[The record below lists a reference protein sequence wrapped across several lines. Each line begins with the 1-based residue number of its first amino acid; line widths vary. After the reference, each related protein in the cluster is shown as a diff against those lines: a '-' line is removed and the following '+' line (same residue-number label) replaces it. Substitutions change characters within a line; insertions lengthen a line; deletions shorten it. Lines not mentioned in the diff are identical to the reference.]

1 MQCVKYK
8 ILWICSL
15 SRASDHAIVRILY
28 IELQTGSK
36 KKSGR
41 PIGLAGLSGVPII
54 ILKEGS
60 KRESGKDAQR
70 RNILAAKAVAESVR
84 TTLGPKGMDKMLIAG
99 EEATITNDG
108 ATILREMDIE
118 HPVAKMIVEVAKAQD
133 DEIGD
138 GTTTAVIIAGKLLEK
153 AEGLLDQDVHP
164 TVIVQGYKQAAARA
178 QKVLAEMAIDVS
190 GDESI
195 LLKIAQTAM
204 RGKGIEIAMDKLA
217 AISVEAAQ
225 AVAGF
230 QGKDIEENIKT
241 VMIPGG
247 RIEDS
252 SIIYGIVV
260 EKERTSLEMPKRI
273 ENARIM
279 LLEGTLELKKLD
291 TDAKVTITE
300 AKNLSSFKEGEEK
313 VIKSQVDA
321 ISAAGANVVF
331 CEKGIGVTAQNY
343 LARQGMI
350 GVRRVKREDLKM
362 LALATGA
369 RMVGD
374 VMAVTSQDL
383 GSAALVEERKVGKDK
398 KMLFM
403 EGCPKAKAVTIILH
417 GVSEQFLEEMERALD
432 DALNVVLDVIRSKKI
447 VPGGGAPEMM
457 VAENLRQYASTLEG
471 REQLAVRAFAD
482 AVEAIPLTLAENS
495 GFDPLDSLA
504 ALRNM
509 TSQGKAFG
517 LDIATGQPS
526 DMLAAGIVEPLKVK
540 TQAIKSAT
548 EAATMVLRVDDV
560 IAAKREE
567 MAPKP
572 GQSPHDY
579 TMPQMPMPHY

>member
-1 MQCVKYK
+1 M
-8 ILWICSL
+8 
-15 SRASDHAIVRILY
+15 
-28 IELQTGSK
+28 
-36 KKSGR
+36 
-41 PIGLAGLSGVPII
+41 AGLSGVPII

-70 RNILAAKAVAESVR
+70 KNILAAKAVAESVR

-153 AEGLLDQDVHP
+153 AEALLDQDVHAGI
-164 TVIVQGYKQAAARA
+164 IVQGYKQAAARA
-178 QKVLAEMAIDVS
+178 QKVLSEMAVDVS
-190 GDESI
+190 ADEAT
-195 LLKIAQTAM
+195 LLKIARTAM
-204 RGKGIEIAMDKLA
+204 RGKGVEMAMDKLSLLA
-217 AISVEAAQ
+217 VEAAQ
-225 AVAGF
+225 AIAGSE
-230 QGKDIEENIKT
+230 GKDIEENIKT
-241 VMIPGG
+241 VIIPGG
-247 RIEDS
+247 RIDDS
-252 SIIYGIVV
+252 SIIYGIAL
-260 EKERTSLEMPKRI
+260 EKERTSLEMPKKI

-279 LLEGTLELKKLD
+279 LLEGTLEIKKLD

-313 VIKSQVDA
+313 VIKSQIDA

-350 GVRRVKREDLKM
+350 GVRRVSREDMKM

-374 VMAVTSQDL
+374 VMVVTSKDL
-383 GSAALVEERKVGKDK
+383 GSAAVVEERKVGKDK
-398 KMLFM
+398 KMIFL
-403 EGCPKAKAVTIILH
+403 EGCSKAKAVSIILH
-417 GVSEQFLEEMERALD
+417 GVSEQILEEMERALD
-432 DALNVVLDVIRSKKI
+432 DAINVVLDVIRSRKI
-447 VPGGGAPEMM
+447 VPGGGAPEMV

-482 AVEAIPLTLAENS
+482 AVESIPLTLAENS

-504 ALRNM
+504 ALRAK
-509 TSQGKAFG
+509 TGQGKVFG
-517 LDIATGQPS
+517 LDITTGQPS

-567 MAPKP
+567 LAPKP

>member
-1 MQCVKYK
+1 M
-8 ILWICSL
+8 
-15 SRASDHAIVRILY
+15 
-28 IELQTGSK
+28 
-36 KKSGR
+36 
-41 PIGLAGLSGVPII
+41 AGLSGVPII

-70 RNILAAKAVAESVR
+70 KNILAAKAVAESIR

-178 QKVLAEMAIDVS
+178 QKVLSEMAVDVS
-190 GDESI
+190 ADEATLS
-195 LLKIAQTAM
+195 KIARTAM
-204 RGKGIEIAMDKLA
+204 LGKGIEMAMDKLA
-217 AISVEAAQ
+217 ALSVEAAQ
-225 AVAGF
+225 AIAGF
-230 QGKDIEENIKT
+230 EGKDIEENIKT

-247 RIEDS
+247 RIDDS
-252 SIIYGIVV
+252 SIIYGIVL
-260 EKERTSLEMPKRI
+260 EKERTSLEMPRKI
-273 ENARIM
+273 ENAKIM
-279 LLEGTLELKKLD
+279 LLEGTLEIKKLD

-300 AKNLSSFKEGEEK
+300 AKNLSSFKEGEEN

-321 ISAAGANVVF
+321 IAAAGANVVF

-343 LARQGMI
+343 LARQGML
-350 GVRRVKREDLKM
+350 GVRRVSREDLKM

-369 RMVGD
+369 RLVGD
-374 VMAVTSQDL
+374 VMAVTAKDL
-383 GSAALVEERKVGKDK
+383 GSADLVEERKVGKEK
-398 KMLFM
+398 KMLFI
-403 EGCPKAKAVTIILH
+403 EGCPQAKAVTIVLH
-417 GVSEQFLEEMERALD
+417 GVSEQVLEEMERALD
-432 DALNVVLDVIRSKKI
+432 DSLNVVLDVIRSRKI
-447 VPGGGAPEMM
+447 VPGGGAPEMI

-482 AVEAIPLTLAENS
+482 AVESIPLTLAENS

-504 ALRNM
+504 ALRAK
-509 TSQGKAFG
+509 TGQGKAFG
-517 LDIATGQPS
+517 LDMATGQPS

-567 MAPKP
+567 LAPKP

>member
-1 MQCVKYK
+1 M
-8 ILWICSL
+8 
-15 SRASDHAIVRILY
+15 
-28 IELQTGSK
+28 
-36 KKSGR
+36 
-41 PIGLAGLSGVPII
+41 AGLSGVPII

-70 RNILAAKAVAESVR
+70 KNILAAKAVAESIR

-178 QKVLAEMAIDVS
+178 QKVLSEMAVDVS
-190 GDESI
+190 ADEATLS
-195 LLKIAQTAM
+195 KIARTAM
-204 RGKGIEIAMDKLA
+204 LGKGIEIAMDKLSTLA
-217 AISVEAAQ
+217 VEAAQ
-225 AVAGF
+225 AIAGF
-230 QGKDIEENIKT
+230 EGKDIEENIKT

-247 RIEDS
+247 RIDDS
-252 SIIYGIVV
+252 SIIYGIVLD
-260 EKERTSLEMPKRI
+260 KERTSLEMPKKI
-273 ENARIM
+273 ENAKIM
-279 LLEGTLELKKLD
+279 LLEGTLEIKKLD

-300 AKNLSSFKEGEEK
+300 AKSLSSFKEGEEM

-321 ISAAGANVVF
+321 IAAAGANVVF

-343 LARQGMI
+343 LARQGML
-350 GVRRVKREDLKM
+350 GVRRVSREDMKM

-369 RMVGD
+369 RLVGD
-374 VMAVTSQDL
+374 VMAVTAKDL
-383 GSAALVEERKVGKDK
+383 GSAALVEERKVGKEK
-398 KMLFM
+398 KMLFI
-403 EGCPKAKAVTIILH
+403 EGCPQAKAVSIVLH
-417 GVSEQFLEEMERALD
+417 GVSEQVLEEMERALD
-432 DALNVVLDVIRSKKI
+432 DSLNVVLDVIRSRKI
-447 VPGGGAPEMM
+447 VPGGGAPEML

-482 AVEAIPLTLAENS
+482 AVESIPLTLAENS

-504 ALRNM
+504 ALRAK
-509 TSQGKAFG
+509 TGQGKAFG
-517 LDIATGQPS
+517 LDIATGQPT
-526 DMLAAGIVEPLKVK
+526 DMMAAGIVEPLKVK

>member
-1 MQCVKYK
+1 
-8 ILWICSL
+8 
-15 SRASDHAIVRILY
+15 
-28 IELQTGSK
+28 
-36 KKSGR
+36 
-41 PIGLAGLSGVPII
+41 LAGLSGVPII

-60 KRESGKDAQR
+60 KRETGKDAQR
-70 RNILAAKAVAESVR
+70 KNILAAKAVAEAVR
-84 TTLGPKGMDKMLIAG
+84 TTLGPKGMDKMLISG
-99 EEATITNDG
+99 GEATITNDG

-153 AEGLLDQDVHP
+153 AESLLDQDVHP

-178 QKVLAEMAIDVS
+178 QKVLSEMAMDVS
-190 GDESI
+190 GDEGM

-204 RGKGIEIAMDKLA
+204 RGKGIEIAMNKLA
-217 AISVEAAQ
+217 AISVEAAR
-225 AVAGF
+225 AVAGSE
-230 QGKDIEENIKT
+230 GKDIEENIKT

-252 SIIYGIVV
+252 SITYGIVV
-260 EKERTSLEMPKRI
+260 EKERTSLEMPKSI
-273 ENARIM
+273 KDAKIM
-279 LLEGTLELKKLD
+279 LLEGTLEIKKLD
-291 TDAKVTITE
+291 TDAKVTITD
-300 AKNLSSFKEGEEK
+300 AKLLSSFKEGEEK
-313 VIKSQVDA
+313 VIKLQVDA
-321 ISAAGANVVF
+321 IAAAGANVVF

-343 LARQGMI
+343 LSRKGMLGI
-350 GVRRVKREDLKM
+350 RRVKREDLKM

-374 VMAVTSQDL
+374 VMTVTPKDL

-398 KMLFM
+398 QMIFV
-403 EGCPKAKAVTIILH
+403 EGCEKARAVSIILH

-432 DALNVVLDVIRSKKI
+432 DALNVVLDVIRSGKV
-447 VPGGGAPEMM
+447 VPGGGAPEIL

-482 AVEAIPLTLAENS
+482 AVESIPLTLAENA

-504 ALRNM
+504 ALR
-509 TSQGKAFG
+509 SKSGQGRNFG
-517 LDIATGQPS
+517 LNILGGQPS
-526 DMLAAGIVEPLKVK
+526 DMLGEGVVEPLKVK

-560 IAAKREE
+560 IAAKQGE
-567 MAPKP
+567 MTPKP

>member
-1 MQCVKYK
+1 
-8 ILWICSL
+8 
-15 SRASDHAIVRILY
+15 
-28 IELQTGSK
+28 
-36 KKSGR
+36 
-41 PIGLAGLSGVPII
+41 LSGVPII

-70 RNILAAKAVAESVR
+70 KNILAAKAVAESVR

-164 TVIVQGYKQAAARA
+164 TVIVQGYKQAAAKA
-178 QKVLAEMAIDVS
+178 QKALSDMAVDVS
-190 GDESI
+190 ADEAT
-195 LLKIAQTAM
+195 LLKIARTAM
-204 RGKGIEIAMDKLA
+204 LGKGIEIAMNKLA
-217 AISVEAAQ
+217 MLSVEAAQ
-225 AVAGF
+225 AIAGF
-230 QGKDIEENIKT
+230 EGKDIEENIKT

-247 RIEDS
+247 RIDDS
-252 SIIYGIVV
+252 SIIYGIVL
-260 EKERTSLEMPKRI
+260 EKERTSLEMPKKI
-273 ENARIM
+273 ENAKIM
-279 LLEGTLELKKLD
+279 LLEGTLEIKKLD

-300 AKNLSSFKEGEEK
+300 AKNLSSFKEGEEN

-321 ISAAGANVVF
+321 IAAAGANVVF

-343 LARQGMI
+343 LARQGMM
-350 GVRRVKREDLKM
+350 GVRRVSREDMKM

-369 RMVGD
+369 RLVGD
-374 VMAVTSQDL
+374 VMAVTAKDL
-383 GSAALVEERKVGKDK
+383 GSAALVEERKVGKEK
-398 KMLFM
+398 KMLFI
-403 EGCPKAKAVTIILH
+403 EGCPQAKAVSIILH
-417 GVSEQFLEEMERALD
+417 GVSEQVLEEMERALD
-432 DALNVVLDVIRSKKI
+432 DSLNVVLDVIRSRKI
-447 VPGGGAPEMM
+447 VPGGGAPEML

-504 ALRNM
+504 ALRAK
-509 TSQGKAFG
+509 TGQGKAFG
-517 LDIATGQPS
+517 LDMATGQPS

-567 MAPKP
+567 LAPKP

>member
-1 MQCVKYK
+1 
-8 ILWICSL
+8 
-15 SRASDHAIVRILY
+15 
-28 IELQTGSK
+28 
-36 KKSGR
+36 
-41 PIGLAGLSGVPII
+41 LAGLSGVPII

-70 RNILAAKAVAESVR
+70 KNILAAKAIAESVR

-164 TVIVQGYKQAAARA
+164 GIIVQGYKQAAARA
-178 QKVLAEMAIDVS
+178 QKVLNEMAVDVS
-190 GDESI
+190 ADEAT

-204 RGKGIEIAMDKLA
+204 RGKGVEMAMDKLSLL
-217 AISVEAAQ
+217 SVEAAQ
-225 AVAGF
+225 AIAGSE
-230 QGKDIEENIKT
+230 GKDIEENIKT
-241 VMIPGG
+241 VIIPGG
-247 RIEDS
+247 RIDDS
-252 SIIYGIVV
+252 SIIYGIAL
-260 EKERTSLEMPKRI
+260 EKERTSLEMPKKI

-313 VIKSQVDA
+313 VIKSQIDA
-321 ISAAGANVVF
+321 ISSAGANVVF

-350 GVRRVKREDLKM
+350 GVRRVSREDMKM

-374 VMAVTSQDL
+374 VMAVTSKEL
-383 GSAALVEERKVGKDK
+383 GSAAVVEERKVGKDK
-398 KMLFM
+398 KMIFL
-403 EGCPKAKAVTIILH
+403 EGCSKAKAVSIILH
-417 GVSEQFLEEMERALD
+417 GVSEQILEEMERALD
-432 DALNVVLDVIRSKKI
+432 DAINVVLDVIRSRKI
-447 VPGGGAPEMM
+447 VPGGGAPEMI
-457 VAENLRQYASTLEG
+457 VAENLRQYASSLEG

-482 AVEAIPLTLAENS
+482 AVESIPLTLAENS

-504 ALRNM
+504 ALRAK
-509 TSQGKAFG
+509 TGQGKVFG
-517 LDIATGQPS
+517 LDITTGQPS

-567 MAPKP
+567 LAPKP

>member
-1 MQCVKYK
+1 M
-8 ILWICSL
+8 
-15 SRASDHAIVRILY
+15 
-28 IELQTGSK
+28 
-36 KKSGR
+36 
-41 PIGLAGLSGVPII
+41 AGLSGVPII

-70 RNILAAKAVAESVR
+70 KNILAAKAVAESIR

-153 AEGLLDQDVHP
+153 AEVLLDQDVHP
-164 TVIVQGYKQAAARA
+164 TVIVQGYKQAAAKA
-178 QKVLAEMAIDVS
+178 QKVLSEMAVDVS
-190 GDESI
+190 ADEATLS
-195 LLKIAQTAM
+195 KIARTAM
-204 RGKGIEIAMDKLA
+204 LGKGIEIAMDKLA
-217 AISVEAAQ
+217 ALSVEAAR
-225 AVAGF
+225 AIAGSE
-230 QGKDIEENIKT
+230 GKDIEENIKT

-247 RIEDS
+247 RIDDS
-252 SIIYGIVV
+252 SIIYGIVLD
-260 EKERTSLEMPKRI
+260 KERTSLEMPKKI
-273 ENARIM
+273 ENAKIM
-279 LLEGTLELKKLD
+279 LLEGTLEIKKLD

-300 AKNLSSFKEGEEK
+300 AKNLSSFKEGEEL

-321 ISAAGANVVF
+321 IAAAGANVVF

-343 LARQGMI
+343 LARQGMMGI
-350 GVRRVKREDLKM
+350 RRVSREDMKM

-369 RMVGD
+369 RLVGD
-374 VMAVTSQDL
+374 VMAVTAKDL
-383 GSAALVEERKVGKDK
+383 GSAALVEERKVGKEK
-398 KMLFM
+398 KMLFI
-403 EGCPKAKAVTIILH
+403 EGCPQAKAVSIVLH
-417 GVSEQFLEEMERALD
+417 GVSEQVLEEMERALD
-432 DALNVVLDVIRSKKI
+432 DSLNVVLDVIRSRKI
-447 VPGGGAPEMM
+447 VPGGGAPEML

-482 AVEAIPLTLAENS
+482 AVESIPLTLAENS

-504 ALRNM
+504 ALRAK
-509 TSQGKAFG
+509 TGQGKAFG
-517 LDIATGQPS
+517 LDMATGQPT

-579 TMPQMPMPHY
+579 TMPQMPHY

>member
-1 MQCVKYK
+1 
-8 ILWICSL
+8 
-15 SRASDHAIVRILY
+15 
-28 IELQTGSK
+28 
-36 KKSGR
+36 
-41 PIGLAGLSGVPII
+41 LAGLSGVPII
-54 ILKEGS
+54 IMKEGS
-60 KRESGKDAQR
+60 KRDTGKEAQR
-70 RNILAAKAVAESVR
+70 RNILAAKAVAEAVR

-153 AEGLLDQDVHP
+153 AEALLDQDVHP

-178 QKVLAEMAIDVS
+178 QKVLSEMAIDVS
-190 GDESI
+190 GDDSV

-204 RGKGIEIAMDKLA
+204 RGKGIEIAMDTLA
-217 AISVEAAQ
+217 KISVDAAR
-225 AVAGF
+225 AVTGF
-230 QGKDIEENIKT
+230 EGKDIEENVKI
-241 VMIPGG
+241 VLIPGG
-247 RIEDS
+247 RIDDS
-252 SIIYGIVV
+252 VINYGIVI

-273 ENARIM
+273 EKAKIM

-291 TDAKVTITE
+291 TDAKITITD
-300 AKNLSSFKEGEEK
+300 AKNLASFKEGEES

-321 ISAAGANVVF
+321 IVTAGANVVF

-343 LARQGMI
+343 LARLGI
-350 GVRRVKREDLKM
+350 LAVRRVKREDLKM

-369 RMVGD
+369 RLVGD
-374 VMAVTSQDL
+374 VMVVTSKDL
-383 GSAALVEERKVGKDK
+383 GSAALVEERKIGKDK
-398 KMLFM
+398 HMIFV
-403 EGCPKAKAVTIILH
+403 EGCEKAKAVSIILH
-417 GVSEQFLEEMERALD
+417 GVSEKFLEEMERALD
-432 DALNVVLDVIRSKKI
+432 DALNVVMDVIRSGKI
-447 VPGGGAPEMM
+447 VPGGGAPEIV

-482 AVEAIPLTLAENS
+482 AVESIPLTLAENS
-495 GFDPLDSLA
+495 GFDPVDSLA
-504 ALRNM
+504 ALRAK
-509 TSQGKAFG
+509 SGQGMKNFG
-517 LDIATGQPS
+517 LNLITGEPA
-526 DMLAAGIVEPLKVK
+526 DMLALGVVEPLKVK

-579 TMPQMPMPHY
+579 TMPPMQMPHY

>member
-1 MQCVKYK
+1 
-8 ILWICSL
+8 
-15 SRASDHAIVRILY
+15 
-28 IELQTGSK
+28 
-36 KKSGR
+36 
-41 PIGLAGLSGVPII
+41 LAGLSGVPII

-217 AISVEAAQ
+217 AISVEAAK

-369 RMVGD
+369 RLVGD
-374 VMAVTSQDL
+374 VMTVTAKDL

-517 LDIATGQPS
+517 LDISTGQPS

>member
-1 MQCVKYK
+1 M
-8 ILWICSL
+8 
-15 SRASDHAIVRILY
+15 
-28 IELQTGSK
+28 
-36 KKSGR
+36 
-41 PIGLAGLSGVPII
+41 AGLSGVPII

-70 RNILAAKAVAESVR
+70 KNILAAKAVAESIR

-153 AEGLLDQDVHP
+153 AEVLLDQDVHP
-164 TVIVQGYKQAAARA
+164 TVIVQGYKQAAAKA
-178 QKVLAEMAIDVS
+178 QKVLSEMAVDVS
-190 GDESI
+190 ADEATLS
-195 LLKIAQTAM
+195 KIARTAM
-204 RGKGIEIAMDKLA
+204 LGKGIEIAMDKLA
-217 AISVEAAQ
+217 ALSVEAAR
-225 AVAGF
+225 AIAGSE
-230 QGKDIEENIKT
+230 GKDIEENIKT

-247 RIEDS
+247 RIDDS
-252 SIIYGIVV
+252 SIIYGIVLD
-260 EKERTSLEMPKRI
+260 KERTSLEMPKKI
-273 ENARIM
+273 ENAKIM
-279 LLEGTLELKKLD
+279 LLEGTLEIKKLD

-300 AKNLSSFKEGEEK
+300 AKNLSSFKEGEEL

-321 ISAAGANVVF
+321 IAAAGANVVF

-343 LARQGMI
+343 LARQGMMGI
-350 GVRRVKREDLKM
+350 RRVSREDMKM

-369 RMVGD
+369 RLVGD
-374 VMAVTSQDL
+374 VMAVTAKDL
-383 GSAALVEERKVGKDK
+383 GSAALVEERKVGKEK
-398 KMLFM
+398 KMLFI
-403 EGCPKAKAVTIILH
+403 EGCPQAKAVSIVLH
-417 GVSEQFLEEMERALD
+417 GVSEQVLEEMERALD
-432 DALNVVLDVIRSKKI
+432 DSLNVVLDVIRSRKI
-447 VPGGGAPEMM
+447 VPGGGAPEML

-482 AVEAIPLTLAENS
+482 AVESIPLTLAENS

-504 ALRNM
+504 ALR
-509 TSQGKAFG
+509 TKTGQGKAFG
-517 LDIATGQPS
+517 LDMATGQPT
-526 DMLAAGIVEPLKVK
+526 DMMAAGIVEPLKVK

-567 MAPKP
+567 LAPKP

-579 TMPQMPMPHY
+579 TMPQMPHY

>member
-1 MQCVKYK
+1 
-8 ILWICSL
+8 
-15 SRASDHAIVRILY
+15 
-28 IELQTGSK
+28 
-36 KKSGR
+36 
-41 PIGLAGLSGVPII
+41 LAGLSGVPII

-70 RNILAAKAVAESVR
+70 KNILAAKAIAESVR

-164 TVIVQGYKQAAARA
+164 GIIVQGYKQAAARA
-178 QKVLAEMAIDVS
+178 QKVLNEMAVDVS
-190 GDESI
+190 ADEAT

-204 RGKGIEIAMDKLA
+204 RGKGVEMAMDKLSLL
-217 AISVEAAQ
+217 SVEAAQ
-225 AVAGF
+225 AIAGSE
-230 QGKDIEENIKT
+230 GKDIEENIKT
-241 VMIPGG
+241 VIIPGG
-247 RIEDS
+247 RIDDS
-252 SIIYGIVV
+252 SIIYGIAL
-260 EKERTSLEMPKRI
+260 EKERTSLEMPKKI

-313 VIKSQVDA
+313 VIKSQIDA

-350 GVRRVKREDLKM
+350 GVRRVSREDMKM

-374 VMAVTSQDL
+374 VMAVTSKEL
-383 GSAALVEERKVGKDK
+383 GSAAVVEERKVGKDK
-398 KMLFM
+398 KMIFL
-403 EGCPKAKAVTIILH
+403 EGCSKAKAVSIILH
-417 GVSEQFLEEMERALD
+417 GVSEQILEEMERALD
-432 DALNVVLDVIRSKKI
+432 DAINVVLDVIRSRKI
-447 VPGGGAPEMM
+447 VPGGGAPEMI
-457 VAENLRQYASTLEG
+457 VAENLRQYASSLEG

-482 AVEAIPLTLAENS
+482 AVESIPLTLAENS

-504 ALRNM
+504 ALRAK
-509 TSQGKAFG
+509 TGQGKVFG
-517 LDIATGQPS
+517 LDITTGQPS

-567 MAPKP
+567 LAPKP

>member
-1 MQCVKYK
+1 M
-8 ILWICSL
+8 
-15 SRASDHAIVRILY
+15 
-28 IELQTGSK
+28 
-36 KKSGR
+36 
-41 PIGLAGLSGVPII
+41 AGLSGVPII

-70 RNILAAKAVAESVR
+70 KNILAAKAVAESIR

-178 QKVLAEMAIDVS
+178 QKVLSEMAVDVS
-190 GDESI
+190 ADEATLS
-195 LLKIAQTAM
+195 KIARTAM
-204 RGKGIEIAMDKLA
+204 LGKGIEMAMDKLA
-217 AISVEAAQ
+217 ALSVEAAQ
-225 AVAGF
+225 AIAGF
-230 QGKDIEENIKT
+230 EGKDIEENIKT

-247 RIEDS
+247 RIDDS
-252 SIIYGIVV
+252 SIIYGIVL
-260 EKERTSLEMPKRI
+260 EKERTSLEMPKKI
-273 ENARIM
+273 EDAKIM
-279 LLEGTLELKKLD
+279 LLEGTLEIKKLD

-300 AKNLSSFKEGEEK
+300 AKSLSSFKEGEEM

-321 ISAAGANVVF
+321 IAAAGANVVF

-343 LARQGMI
+343 LARQGML
-350 GVRRVKREDLKM
+350 GVRRVSREDLKM

-369 RMVGD
+369 RLVGD
-374 VMAVTSQDL
+374 VMAVTAKDL
-383 GSAALVEERKVGKDK
+383 GSAALVEERKVGKEK
-398 KMLFM
+398 KMLFI
-403 EGCPKAKAVTIILH
+403 EGCPQAKAVTIVLH
-417 GVSEQFLEEMERALD
+417 GVSEQVLEEMERALD
-432 DALNVVLDVIRSKKI
+432 DSLNVVLDVIRSRKI
-447 VPGGGAPEMM
+447 VPGGGAPEMI

-482 AVEAIPLTLAENS
+482 AVESIPLTLAENS

-504 ALRNM
+504 ALRAK
-509 TSQGKAFG
+509 TGQGKAFG
-517 LDIATGQPS
+517 LDMATGQPS

-567 MAPKP
+567 LAPKP

>member
-1 MQCVKYK
+1 M
-8 ILWICSL
+8 
-15 SRASDHAIVRILY
+15 
-28 IELQTGSK
+28 E
-36 KKSGR
+36 
-41 PIGLAGLSGVPII
+41 PPFF
-54 ILKEGS
+54 
-60 KRESGKDAQR
+60 
-70 RNILAAKAVAESVR
+70 
-84 TTLGPKGMDKMLIAG
+84 
-99 EEATITNDG
+99 
-108 ATILREMDIE
+108 REMDIE
-118 HPVAKMIVEVAKAQD
+118 HPVAKMIVEVARAQD

-374 VMAVTSQDL
+374 VMAVTAKDL

-517 LDIATGQPS
+517 LDISTGQPS

>member
-1 MQCVKYK
+1 M
-8 ILWICSL
+8 
-15 SRASDHAIVRILY
+15 
-28 IELQTGSK
+28 
-36 KKSGR
+36 
-41 PIGLAGLSGVPII
+41 AGLSGVPII

-70 RNILAAKAVAESVR
+70 KNILAAKAVAESVR

-164 TVIVQGYKQAAARA
+164 TVIVQGYKQAAAKA
-178 QKVLAEMAIDVS
+178 QKALSDMAVDVS
-190 GDESI
+190 ADEAT
-195 LLKIAQTAM
+195 LLKIARTAM
-204 RGKGIEIAMDKLA
+204 LGKGIEIAMNKLA
-217 AISVEAAQ
+217 MLSVEAAQ
-225 AVAGF
+225 AIAGF
-230 QGKDIEENIKT
+230 EGKDIEENIKT

-247 RIEDS
+247 RIDDS
-252 SIIYGIVV
+252 SIIYGIVL
-260 EKERTSLEMPKRI
+260 EKERTSLEMPKKI
-273 ENARIM
+273 ENAKIM
-279 LLEGTLELKKLD
+279 LLEGTLEIKKLD

-300 AKNLSSFKEGEEK
+300 AKNLSSFKEGEEN

-321 ISAAGANVVF
+321 IAAAGANVVF

-343 LARQGMI
+343 LARQGMM
-350 GVRRVKREDLKM
+350 GVRRVSREDMKM

-369 RMVGD
+369 RLVGD
-374 VMAVTSQDL
+374 VMAVTAKDL
-383 GSAALVEERKVGKDK
+383 GSAALVEERKVGKEK
-398 KMLFM
+398 KMLFI
-403 EGCPKAKAVTIILH
+403 EGCPQAKAVSIILH
-417 GVSEQFLEEMERALD
+417 GVSEQVLEEMERALD
-432 DALNVVLDVIRSKKI
+432 DSLNVVLDVIRSRKI
-447 VPGGGAPEMM
+447 VPGGGAPEML

-504 ALRNM
+504 ALRAK
-509 TSQGKAFG
+509 TGQGKAFG
-517 LDIATGQPS
+517 LDMATGQPT
-526 DMLAAGIVEPLKVK
+526 DMMAAGIVEPLKVK

-567 MAPKP
+567 LAPKP